1 VDEGTFNLSRME
13 SRSGNVMAVQLVAI
27 VFTDLVRS
35 TALKSLLPGNDV
47 DERNQSYVRTIEE
60 PHRQRIEVDLLAAGG
75 RIVKNTGDGFLLVF
89 GQVAQAARWCVTLMR
104 SHFERPIATPLGA
117 LELKI
122 GLHVGA
128 PLPNPHDPGDY
139 IGQEID
145 FAARLCAGAARGQL
159 LVSEAAAAL
168 VRAAELTGVKIHGHG
183 GRELKGIGIVPVFE
197 LLEEGQHPKP
207 PALPALA
214 PGNLPSPHAN
224 FVGRANL
231 IDRIREHLRQGG
243 MTVLKGEGG
252 MGKTALAFKAARDAM
267 AAGELPGGAAWINAE
282 LEPSLDE
289 CLRQT
294 MRVFFGERT
303 EHEPIE
309 VCAARISEHLDQEDA
324 LLLLDNFETVVH
336 NQELIRWLASLPPR
350 ARILITTRE
359 IPPGLPGRV
368 VAVEELSDEEARALF
383 MERAAR
389 GGAVTTGQESV
400 IDMICAA
407 VGCQPLA
414 IELLAARAA
423 LAPLSRLLE
432 RVLKS
437 PAVIDAKQDPTR
449 PDRHRSAISCIELSF
464 KELRA
469 TAIELLRRLC
479 IFPAGASG
487 AIITAVMASQDWDDA
502 AEELVAA
509 SVWRLSGRR
518 YTMHPLVRQ
527 VALED
532 LGQNRGET
540 EHHAAL
546 AVTKFI
552 CLRNSQAPARQE
564 LTTALKSAIDWVEA
578 ELPNLSS
585 VVGFAFA
592 AGEWESVLNLT
603 TAIFN
608 FFQVRG
614 HWTEAEPLYAQAL
627 EAARHSGNRS
637 GEARTLNFLGLIY
650 RQQGRWAEAE
660 TAHRNSLEIW
670 REVGEKRGVGHTLKH
685 LGRIVQLRQRYGESA
700 VLCEQALE
708 LLREVA
714 DALGEAKALAY
725 LGNVYRFDGRHEEAT
740 AVYQQALEISRAI
753 GDRYDEGEIL
763 RRLGQIHHRQGH
775 HDQAKEDFQK
785 SLTIWR
791 GFDDRYNE
799 AVILDNLGALFRDMA
814 RYSEAEAMLGQ
825 SLAAFRQCGDRRKQG
840 VTLLNLAKLN
850 AARGD
855 RAAALDLGTQA
866 VAIFEQT
873 EDSWLL
879 ERARE
884 LLQDLKSG
892 VFLSS
897 R

>member
-1 VDEGTFNLSRME
+1 MP
-13 SRSGNVMAVQLVAI
+13 AQLVAI
-27 VFTDLVRS
+27 VFTDLVQS

-60 PHRQRIEVDLLAAGG
+60 PHRQRIEVELRAVGG

-89 GQVAQAARWCVTLMR
+89 GQVAQAARWSVGLMR
-104 SHFERPIATPLGA
+104 SHLELPIATPLGA

-128 PLPNPHDPGDY
+128 PLPNPHDPDDY

-159 LVSEAAAAL
+159 LISEAAAAL
-168 VRAAELTGVKIHGHG
+168 IRAAELTGVKIHGHG

-197 LLEEGQHPKP
+197 LLEETGRPKP
-207 PALPALA
+207 PALPVLA
-214 PGNLPSPHAN
+214 PANLPSPHAH
-224 FVGRANL
+224 FVGREDL
-231 IDRIREHLRQGG
+231 LERLREHLREGG
-243 MTVLKGEGG
+243 VTVLKGEGG
-252 MGKTALAFKAARDAM
+252 MGKTALAIKAAREAL
-267 AAGELPGGAAWINAE
+267 AAGELTGGALWINAE
-282 LEPSLDE
+282 LEPNLDE
-289 CLRQT
+289 CLRQA

-303 EHEPIE
+303 EQEPIE
-309 VCAARISEHLDQEDA
+309 VCAARISEHLDHTDA
-324 LLLLDNFETVVH
+324 LILLDNFETVVH
-336 NQELIRWLASLPPR
+336 DQELVRWLAGLPSG

-359 IPPGLPGRV
+359 IPHGLAGRV
-368 VAVEELSDEEARALF
+368 VAVEELSEEEARTLF

-389 GGAVTTGQESV
+389 GGAVTSGQESV
-400 IDMICAA
+400 VNMICAA

-423 LAPLSRLLE
+423 LAPLNRLLE

-437 PAVIDAKQDPTR
+437 PVVIDAKQDPTR
-449 PDRHRSAISCIELSF
+449 PDRHRSAIRCVELSF
-464 KELRA
+464 KDLSVG
-469 TAIELLRRLC
+469 AIELLRRLSV
-479 IFPAGASG
+479 FPAGASA

-527 VALED
+527 VALEE
-532 LGQNRGET
+532 LGQNRGEM
-540 EHHAAL
+540 EHRAAL

-564 LTTALKSAIDWVEA
+564 LTAALKSVIDWVEA

-585 VVGFAFA
+585 VAGFAFA
-592 AGEWESVLNLT
+592 ACEWECVLNLT

-627 EAARHSGNRS
+627 EAAHRSGNQT
-637 GEARTLNFLGLIY
+637 GEARALNFLGLIY

-660 TAHRNSLEIW
+660 TAHRNSLAIW
-670 REVGEKRGVGHTLKH
+670 RETGEKRGLGHTLKH

-725 LGNVYRFDGRHEEAT
+725 LGNVYRFDGRYEEAT

-763 RRLGQIHHRQGH
+763 RRLGQIHHGQGR
-775 HDQAKEDFQK
+775 HDQAKADFQQ

-791 GFDDRYNE
+791 SFDDRYNE

-814 RYSEAEAMLGQ
+814 RFNEAEAMLEQG
-825 SLAAFRQCGDRRKQG
+825 LATFRQCGDRRK
-840 VTLLNLAKLN
+840 
-850 AARGD
+850 
-855 RAAALDLGTQA
+855 
-866 VAIFEQT
+866 
-873 EDSWLL
+873 
-879 ERARE
+879 RE
-884 LLQDLKSG
+884 SH
-892 VFLSS
+892 S
-897 R
+897 

>member
-1 VDEGTFNLSRME
+1 MVDARNSTSPRTGSWSEPAMPT
-13 SRSGNVMAVQLVAI
+13 QLVAI
-27 VFTDLVRS
+27 VFTDLVQS

-47 DERNQSYVRTIEE
+47 DERNQSYVRTIEQ
-60 PHRQRIEVDLLAAGG
+60 PHRQRIESDLLAAGG

-89 GQVAQAARWCVTLMR
+89 AQVAQAARWSVGLMR
-104 SHFERPIATPLGA
+104 SHLERPIATPLGA

-145 FAARLCAGAARGQL
+145 FTARLCAGAARGQL
-159 LVSEAAAAL
+159 LISEAAAAL
-168 VRAAELTGVKIHGHG
+168 IRAAELTGVKIHGHG
-183 GRELKGIGIVPVFE
+183 ARGLKGIGIVPVFE
-197 LLEEGQHPKP
+197 LLEDGQHPKP
-207 PALPALA
+207 PALPTLS
-214 PGNLPSPHAN
+214 PGNLPSPHAV
-224 FVGRANL
+224 FIGRADL
-231 IDRIREHLRQGG
+231 LETVREHLREGG
-243 MTVLKGEGG
+243 VTVLKGEGG
-252 MGKTALAFKAARDAM
+252 MGKTALAIKAARDAM
-267 AAGELPGGAAWINAE
+267 AAGELPGGVAWINAE

-289 CLRQT
+289 CLRQA
-294 MRVFFGERT
+294 MRIFFGERT
-303 EHEPIE
+303 EQEPID
-309 VCAARISEHLDQEDA
+309 VCAARISEHLDHTDA
-324 LLLLDNFETVVH
+324 LILLDNFETVVH
-336 NQELIRWLASLPPR
+336 DQELIRWLADLPPN
-350 ARILITTRE
+350 AKVLITTRE
-359 IPPGLPGRV
+359 IPPGLAGRV
-368 VAVEELSDEEARALF
+368 VAVEELSEEEARTLF

-400 IDMICAA
+400 VNMICAA

-437 PAVIDAKQDPTR
+437 PVVIDAKQDPTR

-464 KELRA
+464 KDLSVG
-469 TAIELLRRLC
+469 AIELLRGLS

-518 YTMHPLVRQ
+518 YMMHPLVRQ
-527 VALED
+527 VALEA
-532 LGQNRGET
+532 LGQNRGEM
-540 EHHAAL
+540 EHRAAL

-564 LTTALKSAIDWVEA
+564 LTAALKSAIDWVEA

-585 VVGFAFA
+585 VVSFAFA
-592 AGEWESVLNLT
+592 AGEWECVLNLT
-603 TAIFN
+603 TAMFN

-614 HWTEAEPLYAQAL
+614 HWTEAEPLYTQAL
-627 EAARHSGNRS
+627 EAARRSGNRS

-660 TAHRNSLEIW
+660 TVHRNSLAIW
-670 REVGEKRGVGHTLKH
+670 RETGEKRGLGHTLKH

-708 LLREVA
+708 LLRDVG
-714 DALGEAKALAY
+714 DAVGEAKTLAY
-725 LGNVYRFDGRHEEAT
+725 LGNVYRFDGRYPEAT
-740 AVYQQALEISRAI
+740 AVYQKALEISRAI

-763 RRLGQIHHRQGH
+763 RRLGQIHHGQGRL
-775 HDQAKEDFQK
+775 DQAKADFQQ

-791 GFDDRYNE
+791 SFDDRYNE

-814 RYSEAEAMLGQ
+814 RFGDAAAMLEQ

-850 AARGD
+850 SARGD
-855 RAAALDLGTQA
+855 RAAAAG
-866 VAIFEQT
+866 
-873 EDSWLL
+873 
-879 ERARE
+879 
-884 LLQDLKSG
+884 
-892 VFLSS
+892 S
-897 R
+897 RDWSRRRL